1 MSLGGL
7 IESECHQGKRLE
19 KRPFLKELC
28 ALRSACTGKY
38 SF

>member
-1 MSLGGL
+1 MSMGV
-7 IESECHQGKRLE
+7 IESDAIKVKDLK
-19 KRPFLKELC
+19 KRPLLKELC